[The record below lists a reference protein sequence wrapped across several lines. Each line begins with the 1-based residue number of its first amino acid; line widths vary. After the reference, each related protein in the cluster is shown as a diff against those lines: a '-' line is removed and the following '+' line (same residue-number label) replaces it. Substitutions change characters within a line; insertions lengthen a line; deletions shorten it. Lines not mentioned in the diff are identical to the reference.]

1 MKFRAVD
8 IPIMAAPS
16 EQKVGLAV
24 QVKRGSTCLLSTFKT
39 FRMSQSLQE
48 VFDCFDLDVAGE
60 VVKAEAADRPS
71 SPWRS
76 IDMQE
81 TVDVLASFNAR
92 HVVFWLARAH
102 EVEDPVEAVHL
113 EQNAFDFLM
122 ASASTLGLSF
132 WWMGGK
138 KKKKNPTDRP
148 SLKKAVEGNQT
159 NFFWPNPSP

>member
-8 IPIMAAPS
+8 IPIMVAPS
-16 EQKVGLAV
+16 EQTVGLAV
-24 QVKRGSTCLLSTFKT
+24 QVKRGSTCLLSTLKT

-92 HVVFWLARAH
+92 HVVL
-102 EVEDPVEAVHL
+102 L
-113 EQNAFDFLM
+113 
-122 ASASTLGLSF
+122 LS
-132 WWMGGK
+132 GGWEEK
-138 KKKKNPTDRP
+138 KKPDRP
-148 SLKKAVEGNQT
+148 TLSEKSCGGQPN
-159 NFFWPNPSP
+159 NFFFGLIPQISWQRF

>member
-16 EQKVGLAV
+16 EQKVRLAV
-24 QVKRGSTCLLSTFKT
+24 QVKRGSTCLLSTLKT

-71 SPWRS
+71 GPWRS

-122 ASASTLGLSF
+122 ASASTLGL
-132 WWMGGK
+132 
-138 KKKKNPTDRP
+138 P
-148 SLKKAVEGNQT
+148 SKRMNIKRL
-159 NFFWPNPSP
+159 

>member
-24 QVKRGSTCLLSTFKT
+24 QVKRGSTCLLSTLKT

-71 SPWRS
+71 CPLKS
-76 IDMQE
+76 IDMHE
-81 TVDVLASFNAR
+81 TVDVL
-92 HVVFWLARAH
+92 
-102 EVEDPVEAVHL
+102 
-113 EQNAFDFLM
+113 
-122 ASASTLGLSF
+122 
-132 WWMGGK
+132 K
-138 KKKKNPTDRP
+138 KKKRKKKPTDRP
-148 SLKKAVEGNQT
+148 SLKKAVEGNQAICILA
-159 NFFWPNPSP
+159 

>member
-24 QVKRGSTCLLSTFKT
+24 QVKRGSTCLLSTLKT

-71 SPWRS
+71 GPWRS

-102 EVEDPVEAVHL
+102 EK
-113 EQNAFDFLM
+113 
-122 ASASTLGLSF
+122 
-132 WWMGGK
+132 K

-159 NFFWPNPSP
+159 IFFLALTWSPSPEETIDY

>member
-24 QVKRGSTCLLSTFKT
+24 QVKRGSTCLLSTLKT

-71 SPWRS
+71 GPWRS

-92 HVVFWLARAH
+92 HVVL
-102 EVEDPVEAVHL
+102 V
-113 EQNAFDFLM
+113 
-122 ASASTLGLSF
+122 LS
-132 WWMGGK
+132 GGWEK
-138 KKKKNPTDRP
+138 KKKPDRP
-148 SLKKAVEGNQT
+148 TLSEKSCGGQPN
-159 NFFWPNPSP
+159 NFFF